1 MTERILFKLFVEEKN
16 VGKAINTMTLAGIT
30 GFFLHKYR
38 GLSPD
43 KFKNLSKE
51 ELEDIEKVYEIIEKD
66 SDRAVVIGTVVKE
79 EKAKKIEEL
88 LKERMSDERW
98 TVMKIPILKVKVHK
112 V

>member
-1 MTERILFKLFVEEKN
+1 MTKRVLFKLFVEEKN
-16 VGKAINTMTLAGIT
+16 VGKAINIMTLAGIT

-51 ELEDIEKVYEIIEKD
+51 ELEDIEKVYEIIEKG

-88 LKERMSDERW
+88 LKEKMNNERW
-98 TVMKIPILKVKVHK
+98 TVMKVPILKVKVHR

>member
-1 MTERILFKLFVEEKN
+1 
-16 VGKAINTMTLAGIT
+16 MTLAGIT

-51 ELEDIEKVYEIIEKD
+51 ELEDIEKVYEIIRDE
-66 SDRAVVIGTVVKE
+66 SDKAVVIGTVVKE

-88 LKERMSDERW
+88 LKEKMNNERW
-98 TVMKIPILKVKVHK
+98 TVMKIPILKVKVHR

>member
-1 MTERILFKLFVEEKN
+1 KRILFKLFVEEKN
-16 VGKAINTMTLAGIT
+16 VGKAINIMTLAGIT

-43 KFKNLSKE
+43 KFKNLRSE
-51 ELEDIEKVYEIIEKD
+51 ELEDIEKVYGIIEKE
-66 SDRAVVIGTVVKE
+66 SDKAVIIGTVVKE

-88 LKERMSDERW
+88 LKERLGSEKW
-98 TVMKIPILKVKVHK
+98 TVMKIPILKVKVHR

>member
-1 MTERILFKLFVEEKN
+1 M
-16 VGKAINTMTLAGIT
+16 
-30 GFFLHKYR
+30 HKYR

-51 ELEDIEKVYEIIEKD
+51 ELEDIEKVYEIIRDE
-66 SDRAVVIGTVVKE
+66 SDKAVVIGTVVKE

-88 LKERMSDERW
+88 LKEKMNNERW
-98 TVMKIPILKVKVHK
+98 TVMKIPILKVKVHR

>member
-16 VGKAINTMTLAGIT
+16 VGKAINVMTLAGIT

-43 KFKNLSKE
+43 KFKNLSKKD
-51 ELEDIEKVYEIIEKD
+51 LEDVEKVYDIIEKE
-66 SDRAVVIGTVVKE
+66 SDKAVVIGTVVKN

-88 LKERMSDERW
+88 LKENMNNERW
-98 TVMKIPILKVKVHK
+98 TVMTIPILKVKVHK

>member
-1 MTERILFKLFVEEKN
+1 MTDRVLFKLFVEEKN
-16 VGKAINTMTLAGIT
+16 VGKAINIMTLSGIT

-43 KFKNLSKE
+43 KIKNLSKE
-51 ELEDIEKVYEIIEKD
+51 ELENIEKVYEIIEKE
-66 SDRAVVIGTVVKE
+66 SDKAVVIGTVVRK

-88 LKERMSDERW
+88 LKEKLDSERW
-98 TVMKIPILKVKVHK
+98 TVMKIPILKVKVHR

>member
-1 MTERILFKLFVEEKN
+1 MSERVLFKLFVEEKN
-16 VGKAINTMTLAGIT
+16 VGKAINVMTLAGIT

-43 KFKNLSKE
+43 KFKKLSNKD
-51 ELEDIEKVYEIIEKD
+51 LEDVEKVYGIIEEE
-66 SDRAVVIGTVVKE
+66 SDKAVVIGTVVKD
-79 EKAKKIEEL
+79 EKAKKIEDL
-88 LKERMSDERW
+88 LKERMTDEKW

>member
-1 MTERILFKLFVEEKN
+1 M
-16 VGKAINTMTLAGIT
+16 
-30 GFFLHKYR
+30 
-38 GLSPD
+38 
-43 KFKNLSKE
+43 SKKD
-51 ELEDIEKVYEIIEKD
+51 LEDVEKVYDIIEKE
-66 SDRAVVIGTVVKE
+66 SDKAVVIGTVIKN

>member
-1 MTERILFKLFVEEKN
+1 MTKRVLFKLFVEEKN
-16 VGKAINTMTLAGIT
+16 VGKAINIMTLAGIT
-30 GFFLHKYR
+30 GFFLHRYR

-51 ELEDIEKVYEIIEKD
+51 ELEDIEKVYEIIEKE

-88 LKERMSDERW
+88 LKEKMNNERW

>member
-1 MTERILFKLFVEEKN
+1 MTKRVLFKLFVEEKN
-16 VGKAINTMTLAGIT
+16 VGKAINIMTLAGIT

-51 ELEDIEKVYEIIEKD
+51 ELEDIEKVYEIIEKG

-88 LKERMSDERW
+88 LKEKMNNERW

>member
-1 MTERILFKLFVEEKN
+1 MTKRVLFKLFVEEKN
-16 VGKAINTMTLAGIT
+16 VGKAINIMTLAGIT

-88 LKERMSDERW
+88 LKEKMNNERW

>member
-1 MTERILFKLFVEEKN
+1 MTKRVLFELFVEEKN
-16 VGKAINTMTLAGIT
+16 VGKAINIMTLAGIT

-51 ELEDIEKVYEIIEKD
+51 ELEDIEKVYEIIRDE
-66 SDRAVVIGTVVKE
+66 SDKAVVIGTVVKE

-88 LKERMSDERW
+88 LKEKMNNERW
-98 TVMKIPILKVKVHK
+98 TVMKIPILKVKVHR

>member
-1 MTERILFKLFVEEKN
+1 MTKRVLFELFVEEKN
-16 VGKAINTMTLAGIT
+16 VGKAINIMTLAGIT

-51 ELEDIEKVYEIIEKD
+51 ELEDIEKVYEIIRDE
-66 SDRAVVIGTVVKE
+66 SDKAVVIGTVVKE

-88 LKERMSDERW
+88 LKE
-98 TVMKIPILKVKVHK
+98 K
-112 V
+112 

>member
-16 VGKAINTMTLAGIT
+16 VGKAINVMTLAGIT

-43 KFKNLSKE
+43 KFKNLSKKD
-51 ELEDIEKVYEIIEKD
+51 LEDVEKVYDIIEKE
-66 SDRAVVIGTVVKE
+66 SDKAVVIGTVIKN
-79 EKAKKIEEL
+79 EKAKEIEEL